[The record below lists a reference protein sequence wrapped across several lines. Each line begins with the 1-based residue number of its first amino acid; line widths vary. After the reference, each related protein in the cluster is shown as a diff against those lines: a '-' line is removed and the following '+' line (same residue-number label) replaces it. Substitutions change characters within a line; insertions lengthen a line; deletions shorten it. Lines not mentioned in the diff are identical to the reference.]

1 MKVWGITRQ
10 IHNVNASPL
19 NIIIHYKRKNNRFIT
34 EMLYSPTCHLVF
46 SFQGLGEKTC
56 WQQSNEDMAT
66 AHLSFRMCHAHHLG
80 CPLPFLSH
88 YFTNINILTHLQA
101 YAALS
106 GKCLSFP
113 GLFLLTLQDS
123 AKGAV
128 PEMLTW
134 PLPPA
139 ASWVFPFFAPPHIL
153 CFLLGLHLCCIGVIP
168 PGCLLLKVL
177 SGTAQ
182 YGS

>member
-1 MKVWGITRQ
+1 
-10 IHNVNASPL
+10 
-19 NIIIHYKRKNNRFIT
+19 
-34 EMLYSPTCHLVF
+34 MLYSPTCHLVF

-106 GKCLSFP
+106 GKCLSFQTCRWKTRTVKKLYF
-113 GLFLLTLQDS
+113 GACNVATVNRGKLS
-123 AKGAV
+123 AVRRSEKVYWRGG
-128 PEMLTW
+128 
-134 PLPPA
+134 
-139 ASWVFPFFAPPHIL
+139 SCRAPS
-153 CFLLGLHLCCIGVIP
+153 LHR
-168 PGCLLLKVL
+168 
-177 SGTAQ
+177 
-182 YGS
+182 